1 MNNYI
6 IERETY
12 IISLFVFLLL
22 TYLLF
27 HLVFFTLLINN
38 LSRVS
43 SSSISF
49 NLSRGVLSISVFF
62 LKNHIIYYYLDFSF
76 FNSLISFSNF
86 STLSITSSN
95 ALCNNIGTFVY
106 SIPKY
111 SRLV

>member
-6 IERETY
+6 IEQETY
-12 IISLFVFLLL
+12 IIILFVFLLL
-22 TYLLF
+22 TYLFF

-62 LKNHIIYYYLDFSF
+62 LKNHIIYYYLDCF

-86 STLSITSSN
+86 STLSITSSK

-111 SRLV
+111 SRLL